1 MTVEEKLRELGIEL
15 RPLSKP
21 VANTSMRK
29 SLEI

>member
-21 VANTSMRK
+21 VANYLHAK